1 MAKAGVVTSS
11 DDELVAENQR
21 LGNEIDAIRI
31 RRLEIKRVLDGRD
44 AARRAEHLLGGLDD
58 VQIAAVAAAAS
69 TKTEG

>member
-1 MAKAGVVTSS
+1 MATLAKMS
-11 DDELVAENQR
+11 DDKLVAENQR
-21 LGNEIDAIRI
+21 LGGQIDTLRE

-44 AARRAEHLLGGLDD
+44 AACRAEHLLGGLDD